1 MASTISA
8 GTTSGTAIAIA
19 GDTTGNLAFQ
29 TSAGTYTQTLPNA
42 TGTVMV
48 SGNMPT
54 FSVSGNNSTSQ
65 SVSANTTAKITFYTT
80 AGSEYYWDTASCWSS
95 ANNRFVPTVAGYYTF
110 ATNLGTAGWSSGNQF
125 NLIIRKNGSTNR
137 WVFGTSLSSS
147 NDVYMNGSCTLYMN
161 GSTDYVEVYLF
172 NNGGN
177 TITVRNESE
186 RTWFT
191 GSLLRTT

>member
-1 MASTISA
+1 MSSLTIL
-8 GTTSGTAIAIA
+8 GDTSGSVVLQAPAVSGA
-19 GDTTGNLAFQ
+19 TTL
-29 TSAGTYTQTLPNA
+29 TLPA
-42 TGTVMV
+42 TTGTVGL
-48 SGNMPT
+48 SGPT

-95 ANNRFVPTVAGYYTF
+95 ANNRFTPNVAGYYTF

-137 WVFGTSLSSS
+137 WTNGFSCSSS
-147 NDVYMNGSCTLYMN
+147 NDIYMNGVCTLYMN

-191 GSLLRTT
+191 GFLART